1 MFNNIHL
8 FKQAYFRLKNTPYFT
23 VLCLAGTLL
32 MAMLALVVL
41 GGSGMVLGW
50 LADEAWALLESL
62 AINFIRQV
70 RW

>member
-8 FKQAYFRLKNTPYFT
+8 LKQANVRLRNTPYFT
-23 VLCLAGTLL
+23 VLCLAGALL
-32 MAMLALVVL
+32 MAMLAMVVL

-50 LADEAWALLESL
+50 LADEAWAVFESF
-62 AINFIRQV
+62 AVQFVRQL

>member
-1 MFNNIHL
+1 MFDNFHL
-8 FKQAYFRLKNTPYFT
+8 IKKACFRLKNTPYFT
-23 VLCLAGTLL
+23 VLCLTGSLL

-50 LADEAWALLESL
+50 LADEAWAFFESF
-62 AINFIRQV
+62 ATSFIRH